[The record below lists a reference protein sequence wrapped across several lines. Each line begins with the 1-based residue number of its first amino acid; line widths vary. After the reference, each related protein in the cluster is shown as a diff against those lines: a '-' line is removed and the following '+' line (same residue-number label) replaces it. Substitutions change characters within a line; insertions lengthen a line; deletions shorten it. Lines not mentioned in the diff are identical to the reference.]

1 MLRALIPLL
10 LCSALSSCGATNEQ
24 AAKSA
29 PNFTIS
35 STAFADGAAIPAQF
49 TCDGPGQ
56 APPLRWT
63 DPPQGTKSLA
73 LIVDDPDAPGGTFRH
88 WGAFNIPADA
98 RLLNGTFAQAVNDF
112 GGPGYGPPCPPKGNG
127 VHQYRFRLLA
137 LSVDRLG
144 LSSPKVKQLEAEA
157 AKHAIGEARLTGT
170 YERN

>member
-10 LCSALSSCGATNEQ
+10 LCSALTSCGATNEQ
-24 AAKSA
+24 PAKSA

-49 TCDGPGQ
+49 TCDGAGQ
-56 APPLRWT
+56 APSLRWT

-73 LIVDDPDAPGGTFRH
+73 LIVDDPDAPGATFGH
-88 WGAFNIPADA
+88 WGAFNIPADT
-98 RLLNGTFAQAVNDF
+98 RSLNGSFAQAVNDF
-112 GGPGYGPPCPPKGNG
+112 GQPGYGPPCPPKGNG
-127 VHQYRFRLLA
+127 VHHYRFRLLA

-144 LSSPKVKQLEAEA
+144 LSNPKVRQLEAEA
-157 AKHAIGEARLTGT
+157 AKHAIGEARLTGV